1 MRFFAF
7 HFHIR
12 QVMEMALSHLNKFHL
27 ALFRCERKKRG
38 VIDSVISGNLFL
50 IMHVVTVDD
59 EVA

>member
-1 MRFFAF
+1 
-7 HFHIR
+7 
-12 QVMEMALSHLNKFHL
+12 MEMALSHLNKFHL